1 MKQRISIRATGVV
14 VYVMRRRKDDVQ
26 FLLLLRTAER
36 GGFWQEVSGNVER
49 GETAW
54 QTALREVHEETGLM
68 VTELFSTDQVECFY
82 QHQKDRIYMAPAFVA
97 FVPDK
102 QDVKLSH
109 EHTEFRWA
117 SLKEALEL
125 LPYAQQR
132 SIAEYVDRE
141 FLRRKPHDRLRI
153 LPEA

>member
-14 VYVMRRRKDDVQ
+14 VYVLRRRKEEAQ

-36 GGFWQEVSGNVER
+36 GGFWQEVSGNLER

-54 QTALREVHEETGLM
+54 QAALREVHEETGLM
-68 VTELFSTDQVECFY
+68 VSELFATDQIECFY

-102 QDVKLSH
+102 QEVKLSH
-109 EHTEFRWA
+109 EHTEYRWGD
-117 SLKEALEL
+117 LKEAMEL
-125 LPYAQQR
+125 LAYAQQR
-132 SIAEYVDRE
+132 GMAEYVDRE
-141 FLRRKPHDRLRI
+141 FLRRQPHERLRI
-153 LPEA
+153 LPER

>member
-14 VYVMRRRKDDVQ
+14 VYVMRRRKEDVQ
-26 FLLLLRTAER
+26 FLLLLRTPDR
-36 GGFWQEVSGNVER
+36 GGFWQTVSGGLER

-68 VTELFSTDQVECFY
+68 VTELFATDQVECYY

-102 QDVKLSH
+102 LEVKISH

-117 SLKEALEL
+117 NLKETLEL
-125 LPYAQQR
+125 LPFDQQR
-132 SIAEYVDRE
+132 CIAEYVDRE
-141 FLRRKPHDRLRI
+141 FLQRKPHDRLRI
-153 LPEA
+153 LPEL